1 MRKPL
6 LFLLFVALTACQT
19 GTEALNVDEVRKDE
33 LIAAECSIYFTVEA
47 KLAREFRQANGN
59 MSEGCPPDAAK
70 TVAEIVPSNPTRESD
85 SRYATILYQRM
96 IARGMPKDVVD
107 NVRKS
112 NAFFNL
118 VTRNDEVYGRN

>member
-6 LFLLFVALTACQT
+6 LFLFFVALTACQT
-19 GTEALNVDEVRKDE
+19 GTEALNVDDVRKDE
-33 LIAAECSIYFTVEA
+33 LIAAECSIYFAVEA

-59 MSEGCPPDAAK
+59 MSEGCSPDAAK
-70 TVAEIVPSNPTRESD
+70 TVADIDPRDPPRESD

-96 IARGMPKDVVD
+96 IARGMPKDVAD
-107 NVRKS
+107 TVRKS

-118 VTRNDEVYGRN
+118 VTRNDEVYGSN